1 MPQSERHGLLHQS
14 DYLNQILRTDNGT
27 TVYRRSP
34 TSPEV
39 DFRFDQHT
47 LSIKGESYPENAA
60 AFYGPVIAACR
71 PIWTAARSRDHRQRL
86 AGLLQQ
92 LQHQD
97 AVHLFD
103 ALNKAAMAGNQVR
116 LNWYHDEDDDTILEF
131 GQELQD
137 DFGALDHDHAVSN

>member
-1 MPQSERHGLLHQS
+1 MEPLF
-14 DYLNQILRTDNGT
+14 IAA
-27 TVYRRSP
+27 SP

-60 AFYGPVIAACR
+60 AFYGPVIARVKAYLDQCSDAE
-71 PIWTAARSRDHRQRL
+71 ITVHVSL
-86 AGLLQQ
+86 AYFNSSSTKM
-92 LQHQD
+92 
-97 AVHLFD
+97 LFSFFE
-103 ALNKAAMAGNQVR
+103 ALNEAAMAGNQVR

-137 DFGALDHDHAVSN
+137 DFGALDFHDHAVSN

>member
-1 MPQSERHGLLHQS
+1 MDPLF
-14 DYLNQILRTDNGT
+14 IAA
-27 TVYRRSP
+27 SP

-60 AFYGPVIAACR
+60 AFYGPVIARVQAYLDQC
-71 PIWTAARSRDHRQRL
+71 
-86 AGLLQQ
+86 
-92 LQHQD
+92 QD
-97 AVHLFD
+97 AEITVHVSLAYFNSSSTKMLFTFFE
-103 ALNKAAMAGNQVR
+103 ALNNAAMAGNQVR

-137 DFGALDHDHAVSN
+137 DFGALDFHDHAVSN